1 MVSSDSTDSAAN
13 WGTLARETFEY
24 SVVPWAGRP
33 YATWVR
39 AWSRPH
45 PRDPHGLVQLPK
57 EIYEAFQNRVS
68 GERLS
73 RHQAESLGYP
83 RVPGEQELAR
93 VRQEL
98 HEALLHCD
106 WDHAHDLDAQLRDL
120 QERVAETRMAVL
132 RSRPAL
138 GT

>member
-1 MVSSDSTDSAAN
+1 MQSSDSSDAGAD
-13 WGTLARETFEY
+13 WGTLARESFEY
-24 SVVPWAGRP
+24 SVIPWAGRP
-33 YATWVR
+33 YASWIR
-39 AWSRPH
+39 AWSRPDT
-45 PRDPHGLVQLPK
+45 RDPNGLMQLPPQ
-57 EIYEAFQNRVS
+57 IYDAFQKRGS
-68 GERLS
+68 GQRLS
-73 RHQAESLGYP
+73 RKEAERLGYP

-98 HEALLHCD
+98 HEALLRCD